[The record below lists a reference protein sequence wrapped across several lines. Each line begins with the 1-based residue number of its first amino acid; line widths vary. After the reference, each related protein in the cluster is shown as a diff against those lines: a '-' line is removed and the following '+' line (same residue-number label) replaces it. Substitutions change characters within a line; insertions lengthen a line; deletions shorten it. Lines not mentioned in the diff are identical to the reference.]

1 MTHAIHGFRIR
12 SLFGS
17 IQSALYSDCTLHD
30 PQIRQDRGQQLLIEL
45 EKWRASTPPPMKPP
59 PDGILSFFTTTDW
72 NEVSYNYAILQI
84 YRIQIAD
91 GRNPASDE
99 MFLTCLNAAKNICH
113 GFHRQYFGKPTT
125 YTWSALHEMFLAGLT
140 YIYCLWTSPAARE
153 ASRHDHVSRTCMDC
167 TMFLVILAERWA
179 DAAPYRDIFEVLASR
194 TMTMMADSQQGNS
207 VAPVA
212 LVQGQDMYPEDLPLW
227 MAGISDTGL
236 SIGADWLLSELID
249 EFPTPEHFPL
259 GEEGRVS

>member
-167 TMFLVILAERWA
+167 TMFLVILAERWQMLRHIVISLRSSL
-179 DAAPYRDIFEVLASR
+179 AAR
-194 TMTMMADSQQGNS
+194 
-207 VAPVA
+207 
-212 LVQGQDMYPEDLPLW
+212 
-227 MAGISDTGL
+227 
-236 SIGADWLLSELID
+236 
-249 EFPTPEHFPL
+249 
-259 GEEGRVS
+259 